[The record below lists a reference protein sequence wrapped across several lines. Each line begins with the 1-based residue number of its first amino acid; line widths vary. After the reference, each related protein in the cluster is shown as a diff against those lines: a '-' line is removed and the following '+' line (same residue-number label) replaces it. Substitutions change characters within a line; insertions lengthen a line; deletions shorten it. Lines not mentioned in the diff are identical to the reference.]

1 MLKHDRENRKLKQ
14 QIKELEE
21 KVAELEAKLA
31 EAEDDSP
38 TLIED
43 EIIVRLYQ
51 AITKIAEDTTS
62 PHYSI
67 CQEILE
73 KTPNQIIDDVV
84 EKYRRE
90 GIEKAVALV
99 KSKAEQARD
108 LGSDLTAITAE
119 SLAEALEKLVQ

>member
-14 QIKELEE
+14 RIKELEDQ
-21 KVAELEAKLA
+21 VAALEAKLA

-51 AITKIAEDTTS
+51 AITKIAEDTES
-62 PHYSI
+62 PHHAI

-73 KTPNQIIDDVV
+73 KTPTQIIDDVV

-90 GIEKAVALV
+90 GVESAINLI

-119 SLAEALEKLVQ
+119 SLAEALEKLK